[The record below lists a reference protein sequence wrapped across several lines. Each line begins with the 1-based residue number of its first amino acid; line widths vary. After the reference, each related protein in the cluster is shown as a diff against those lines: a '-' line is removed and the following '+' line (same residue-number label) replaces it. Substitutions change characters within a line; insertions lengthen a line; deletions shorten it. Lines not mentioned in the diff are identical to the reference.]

1 MELEEKVK
9 SLKRRVAL
17 LSAKVKHSNEDPCY
31 ETQTEVSWEE
41 EDRDSRSQRLRQSIA
56 EAKEKN

>member
-1 MELEEKVK
+1 MELEEKVR

-17 LSAKVKHSNEDPCY
+17 LNAKVGRSNDSPCY

>member
-17 LSAKVKHSNEDPCY
+17 LSAKVKHSNERSCY
-31 ETQTEVSWEE
+31 ETQAEVSWEE

>member
-17 LSAKVKHSNEDPCY
+17 LSAKVEHSSEGSCY
-31 ETQTEVSWEE
+31 ETQAEVSWEE